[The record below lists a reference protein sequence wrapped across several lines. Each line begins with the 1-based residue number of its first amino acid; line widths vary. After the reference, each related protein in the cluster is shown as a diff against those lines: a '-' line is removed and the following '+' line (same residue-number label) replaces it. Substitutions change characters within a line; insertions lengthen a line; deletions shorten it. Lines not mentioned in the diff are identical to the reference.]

1 MRIGKSIAVALS
13 LLCCVISGCASV
25 EVARTDVIGEWRS
38 RSITGPMANEATT
51 FLLVL
56 QPDGVAKTTVLEEG
70 LPVQQ
75 RTYRWRLDEEGVLVY
90 ARHEGR
96 EDERYRFNVAGGE
109 LRYRGADGSI
119 FLERDDSDE

>member
-1 MRIGKSIAVALS
+1 MRIGRSIAVALS
-13 LLCCVISGCASV
+13 FFCCVISGCASV
-25 EVARTDVIGEWRS
+25 EVARTYVIGEWRS

-56 QPDGVAKTTVLEEG
+56 QSDGVARMTALEEG

-96 EDERYRFNVAGGE
+96 EDERYRFNVTGGE

-119 FLERDDSDE
+119 FLVRNELEE